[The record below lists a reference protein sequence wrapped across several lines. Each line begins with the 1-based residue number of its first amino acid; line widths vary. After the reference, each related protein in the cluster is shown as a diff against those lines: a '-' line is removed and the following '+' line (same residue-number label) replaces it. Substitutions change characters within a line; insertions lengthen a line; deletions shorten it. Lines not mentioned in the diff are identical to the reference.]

1 MARNKKY
8 QHENSLA
15 RRMAVQALYQ
25 SEITGAKI
33 ADLVESDLVIP
44 EEGALPPY
52 AVDLIWGVN
61 DHLEEIDARIGS
73 VSENWSV
80 SRMPIVDRAILRAA
94 VCEMY
99 WFDEIPVS
107 VSINEAVEL
116 AKAFGGEDESAR
128 FINGVLGRLSRADEA
143 ELAELI
149 GSAEEALAEAD
160 SDQSDSGV
168 QGGVIED

>member
-1 MARNKKY
+1 
-8 QHENSLA
+8 
-15 RRMAVQALYQ
+15 
-25 SEITGAKI
+25 
-33 ADLVESDLVIP
+33 
-44 EEGALPPY
+44 
-52 AVDLIWGVN
+52 
-61 DHLEEIDARIGS
+61 
-73 VSENWSV
+73 
-80 SRMPIVDRAILRAA
+80 MPIVDRAILRAA